1 MPLDLTI
8 NLTDAASLRRAA
20 RELRAYR
27 TRFEAKQ
34 AEFLRRLAQQG
45 AEVVKARFDAALS
58 GYDGDQTPISV
69 EVRQE
74 DNLTAEIIA
83 SGRTVAFLE
92 FGAGVSHPE
101 HSSGLFQHGTYGKGH
116 GTRRVW
122 GFYPGGDKTQAAV
135 LTTGNDPAEAMPE
148 AVRRMAELC
157 ADTAREVF
165 GHD

>member
-1 MPLDLTI
+1 MPLDLTVS
-8 NLTDAASLRRAA
+8 LTDATSLRQAA

-27 TRFEAKQ
+27 RRFEEKQ
-34 AEFLRRLAQQG
+34 KLFLEKLATIGIHVMTAQFSQ
-45 AEVVKARFDAALS
+45 ALAGYS
-58 GYDGDQTPISV
+58 GRQTMPQLNVQI
-69 EVRQE
+69 EG
-74 DNLTAEIIA
+74 NTATLTAAGE
-83 SGRTVAFLE
+83 TVAFLE

-101 HSSGLFQHGTYGKGH
+101 HSSGLYQHGTYGKGY
-116 GTRRVW
+116 GNRRVW

-157 ADTAREVF
+157 SDTAREVF